1 MRILSSLRRS
11 ERGVTAVEFALI
23 ALPMLTLIMGSIEFG
38 INMFAKANLDG
49 TLREAA
55 RMSTTGDPAITG
67 DRGQLIDAF
76 VRDRAAIVGGSVVTI
91 NKQFYDRMDQVGQP
105 EKRVSGGANPP
116 YCWEDVNG
124 NRIWDLD
131 PGRAGTGGAE
141 DIVNYR
147 VNLTYPALFP
157 LITNVVTGKSQMRL
171 SSEMSLRNEPFAGG
185 VDQQVKNCCISAAQ
199 GNPVTCS

>member
-1 MRILSSLRRS
+1 MRILSALRKS
-11 ERGVTAVEFALI
+11 ERGVTAVEFAMI

-49 TLREAA
+49 ALREAA

-67 DRGQLIDAF
+67 ANGELIDAF
-76 VRDRAAIVGGSVVTI
+76 VRDRVAIVGGTVAI
-91 NKQFYDRMDQVGQP
+91 DKQFYDRMDQVGQP
-105 EKRVSGGANPP
+105 EKKLSGGANPP
-116 YCWEDVNG
+116 YCFEDVNG
-124 NRIWDLD
+124 NRTWDLD
-131 PGRAGTGGAE
+131 PGRSGIGGAE

-157 LITNVVTGKSQMRL
+157 LITRTVTGKSQMRL
-171 SSEMSLRNEPFAGG
+171 SSEISLRNEPFAGG
-185 VDQQVKNCCISAAQ
+185 IDQQIKTCCVSAAQ